1 MKSFV
6 SKRVPEEGGKNNPV
20 GLLGPLSELK
30 MPESADF
37 YNVTTLAQHLGVST
51 QTIRRWIRNGK
62 LPAPIVLSPTV
73 RRWKKAEIESWLQT
87 FEQSASM
94 KSSSPSHA

>member
-1 MKSFV
+1 
-6 SKRVPEEGGKNNPV
+6 
-20 GLLGPLSELK
+20 
-30 MPESADF
+30 MPESTDF

-73 RRWKKAEIESWLQT
+73 RRWKKAEIESWLET
-87 FEQSASM
+87 FEQPAPST

>member
-1 MKSFV
+1 MNHSLAGEYL
-6 SKRVPEEGGKNNPV
+6 RTAGKTTLSV
-20 GLLGPLSELK
+20 RWKPLPELK
-30 MPESADF
+30 MPESTDF

-51 QTIRRWIRNGK
+51 QTIRRWIRSGK

-73 RRWKKAEIESWLQT
+73 RRWKKTEIESWLET

-94 KSSSPSHA
+94 KSSSSHA